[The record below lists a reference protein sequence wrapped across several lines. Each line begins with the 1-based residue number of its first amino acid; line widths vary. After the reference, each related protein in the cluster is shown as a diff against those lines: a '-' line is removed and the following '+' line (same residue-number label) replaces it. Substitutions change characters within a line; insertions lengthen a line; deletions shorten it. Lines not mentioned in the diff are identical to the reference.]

1 MRKVYFKLIECL
13 HSIWCSKSFTL
24 FGIILVSSLLGKYT
38 LGRDD
43 PGNLNI
49 VNTKD
54 VRTHAKRWWTACEL
68 FIFFPNT
75 LSLLYFYF
83 DHLFL
88 FLTYSSVLYKSLCIF
103 NGNLVYIGER
113 LYIIILQNLCLRAVL
128 IFLYYFEITS
138 IFP

>member
-1 MRKVYFKLIECL
+1 M
-13 HSIWCSKSFTL
+13 HSIWCSKTFTL
-24 FGIILVSSLLGKYT
+24 LGIILVSSLLGKYT

-49 VNTKD
+49 VNRKD
-54 VRTHAKRWWTACEL
+54 VRTNAKRWWTACEL

-103 NGNLVYIGER
+103 NGNLVYWRETVH
-113 LYIIILQNLCLRAVL
+113 YNSTESVL
-128 IFLYYFEITS
+128 KSSFNFPLLYYFEITS
-138 IFP
+138 ISP